1 VKDVSVHEGR
11 RKQRVNRIAARM
23 AEISDVLPQRL
34 LLCAAPESLIEEEQK
49 RHGEINQGKC
59 QGIS

>member
-34 LLCAAPESLIEEEQK
+34 LLCAAPESLIEEA
-49 RHGEINQGKC
+49 
-59 QGIS
+59 